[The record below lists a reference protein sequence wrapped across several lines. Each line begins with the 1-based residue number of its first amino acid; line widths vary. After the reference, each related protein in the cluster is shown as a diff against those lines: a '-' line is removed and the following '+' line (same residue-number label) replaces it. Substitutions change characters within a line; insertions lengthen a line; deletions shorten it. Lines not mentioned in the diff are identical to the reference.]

1 MTDKANNE
9 PFKETEKN
17 LIKCF
22 FKEYL
27 NPKKDNILRI
37 KEINFINMHEKYQVK
52 IDFEKKRKY

>member
-1 MTDKANNE
+1 MNLLKKQKKIF
-9 PFKETEKN
+9 P

-52 IDFEKKRKY
+52 IDLEK